1 MMQIT
6 THSADETQALGQK
19 LASRLAPGNVIAYFG
34 DLGAGKTAFT
44 RGLAQGLGITDPVT
58 SPTYTIVNEYLS
70 GRIPLF
76 HFDMYRLGSSDELF
90 DIGWE
95 DYLAP
100 RRSLRRGMEREGA
113 GRVFRRRDRRP
124 HRQALGYRAA
134 HHYRQL
140 TGGGLKMLILA
151 FESSAKAASVALCR
165 DGHLVSQYS
174 QCSGL
179 THSRTLL
186 PMAEDMLKN
195 AELTIGDIDAFA
207 VAHGPGSFT
216 GIRIGVSTVKGLAWA
231 SDKPCVGVSTLE
243 AMAWHG
249 VSAGGYICPVMDAR
263 RSQVYNA
270 IFKIEG
276 GRPVRMTADRP
287 ISLEDLAS
295 ELRELDSPVFLVGD
309 GAAITAAYLGGNN
322 IAYRA
327 APENLV
333 WQSAWGVAMA
343 AQDKPFGSADDLLP
357 VYLRLSQAERE
368 RQEKLAKT

>member
-1 MMQIT
+1 MKILAIDSTAIVASSAVCEIENGAVGRYCLFTLKNGM
-6 THSADETQALGQK
+6 THSE
-19 LASRLAPGNVIAYFG
+19 N
-34 DLGAGKTAFT
+34 
-44 RGLAQGLGITDPVT
+44 
-58 SPTYTIVNEYLS
+58 
-70 GRIPLF
+70 
-76 HFDMYRLGSSDELF
+76 
-90 DIGWE
+90 
-95 DYLAP
+95 
-100 RRSLRRGMEREGA
+100 
-113 GRVFRRRDRRP
+113 
-124 HRQALGYRAA
+124 
-134 HHYRQL
+134 
-140 TGGGLKMLILA
+140 
-151 FESSAKAASVALCR
+151 
-165 DGHLVSQYS
+165 
-174 QCSGL
+174 
-179 THSRTLL
+179 LL
-186 PMAEDMLKN
+186 PLVDGA
-195 AELTIGDIDAFA
+195 LTAGGYDLSAIDLIA
-207 VAHGPGSFT
+207 VSAGPGSFT
-216 GIRIGVSTVKGLAWA
+216 GVRIGVATVKGLAY
-231 SDKPCVGVSTLE
+231 SGDKPVCGVSTLD
-243 AMAWHG
+243 ALYRNIAGMAE
-249 VSAGGYICPVMDAR
+249 VICPVMDAR